1 MPENTATTPRSTA
14 LARCKVL
21 YLLAV
26 TGTVFAVPALEAT
39 HPARWFVVSGLLGVQ
54 VATLLLLRVTAA
66 DILRA
71 ADRLKWLFIFLIAC
85 YVLLPAEA
93 GHGHAVYTWHV
104 PGIGLSIPFNLRGLE
119 QSSLMCLQILTL
131 IMVSAVVQLS
141 GSGHD
146 LVDGLRSFGL
156 PQLFVYSIDMTLALL
171 GGLHRRAAG
180 GGGGKGGG
188 GGRGSHRRADRPSS
202 QPHDGAQRAAAARAS
217 SPGFFAVLGRL
228 LRGDVGFF
236 VGSIAGDLER
246 ARVRVAS
253 DNARSLDAR
262 LAHDAAVVTGVS
274 LAMMSLKMLRFLP
287 GIPFASGHKTLLLFP
302 LYILASDLTSSR
314 WGATAAGSIM
324 GVLAYLQGDG
334 RFGVFEILKHLA
346 PGLVIDLLW
355 PLVRRLPRSMW
366 ILCVL
371 GFLAA
376 IARTSTE
383 FVTMLLLG
391 SRLEVYAFPLAKLI
405 PNVVAGTLSGCI
417 TYFVLPAF
425 EQMRPEM
432 GVSTPRGRAEE
443 PPAEPP
449 LHTPSASTSATT
461 HDGPFADQEVSE
473 AKSTTL
479 ESFVLPGGEL
489 QIDSHDTAA
498 TLSRRSRSADGGGG
512 GGGQGGGHGGGHGGG
527 GGRRQS

>member
-1 MPENTATTPRSTA
+1 MPENTAITPRSTA

-26 TGTVFAVPALEAT
+26 TGTVFAVPALQAT
-39 HPARWFVVSGLLGVQ
+39 HPARWFVVPGLLGVQ
-54 VATLLLLRVTAA
+54 IATLLRLRVAAA

-93 GHGHAVYTWHV
+93 GRSNVVYTWHV
-104 PGIGLSIPFNLRGLE
+104 PGIGLSVPFNLRGLE

-156 PQLFVYSIDMTLALL
+156 PRLFVYSIDTTLALL
-171 GGLHRRAAG
+171 GGLHRRPAG
-180 GGGGKGGG
+180 GGGGMGGG
-188 GGRGSHRRADRPSS
+188 GGRGLWRDSVGARPRSGLSHRRADRPSG

-236 VGSIAGDLER
+236 VSSIAGDLER
-246 ARVRVAS
+246 ARVRVTS
-253 DNARSLDAR
+253 DSARSLDAR

-274 LAMMSLKMLRFLP
+274 LGMMSLKMLRFLP

-302 LYILASDLTSSR
+302 LYIQASDLTSSR

-432 GVSTPRGRAEE
+432 GVSTPRKHIEE

-449 LHTPSASTSATT
+449 LHTSSTSTSTT
-461 HDGPFADQEVSE
+461 ANDGPFTD
-473 AKSTTL
+473 
-479 ESFVLPGGEL
+479 
-489 QIDSHDTAA
+489 
-498 TLSRRSRSADGGGG
+498 
-512 GGGQGGGHGGGHGGG
+512 
-527 GGRRQS
+527 